1 MSFINKVISTFEK
14 TALSMDSNDWA
25 IAAVVMLAIGFV
37 CMRGLSGKTN
47 F

>member
-1 MSFINKVISTFEK
+1 MTSFEK
-14 TALSMDSNDWA
+14 IVLRMDSNDWA
-25 IAAVVMLAIGFV
+25 IAAVVMLAIGIV